1 MRHLKK
7 GLLFL
12 LLPLVAFTAAHKFYV
27 SVTNIS
33 YSEKNDA
40 LQITSRVFIDDL
52 DQLLKERYDIDAK
65 LSADNESE
73 LVDKYL
79 EKYLRTKFIV
89 QINGED
95 SSYEI
100 IGRKYDNDVCVFYLE
115 IAAIEL
121 PTVKSIQIQNELL
134 TDMFDEQQN
143 VVHFKINGKKKSF
156 VLIKSDTKGMLK
168 L

>member
-1 MRHLKK
+1 M
-7 GLLFL
+7 

-65 LSADNESE
+65 LSTDNESE